1 MVTKCWVLKSKTI
14 IPTHQS
20 ADRWR
25 CTAYPPQQVK
35 RICDPA
41 INPIIK
47 GPSRALRAIRDTG
60 LGKRTPARLCIP
72 PLRRV
77 SQCNAVFKRGAAK
90 SQRLIKGHLD
100 GKMKTW
106 QPERLTSSHIK
117 ELPKQ
122 RGSTHGSAR
131 KISASFTA
139 TQGERPPSFFLSDC
153 LSMGWVSVFF
163 VMPSFETIEKLSR
176 SSTTIW
182 SVYQYCC

>member
-1 MVTKCWVLKSKTI
+1 M
-14 IPTHQS
+14 
-20 ADRWR
+20 
-25 CTAYPPQQVK
+25 CT
-35 RICDPA
+35 
-41 INPIIK
+41 
-47 GPSRALRAIRDTG
+47 
-60 LGKRTPARLCIP
+60 
-72 PLRRV
+72 PLTRV
-77 SQCNAVFKRGAAK
+77 SQCNAGVFKRGAAK

-153 LSMGWVSVFF
+153 LSMGVSQVFF
-163 VMPSFETIEKLSR
+163 FLSCHLLKLSKNFLGPPPQ
-176 SSTTIW
+176 SGLSINTVAKCFGT
-182 SVYQYCC
+182 